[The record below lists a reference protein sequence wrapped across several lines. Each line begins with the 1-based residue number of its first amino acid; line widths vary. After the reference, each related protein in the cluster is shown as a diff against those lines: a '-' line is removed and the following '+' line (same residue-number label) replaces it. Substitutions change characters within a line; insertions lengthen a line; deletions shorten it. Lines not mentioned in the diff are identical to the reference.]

1 MIYLKYNYI
10 NKSYNFNIKLNYDFK
25 TWKNQTNIT
34 LGMVCVIVTT
44 PHNQGKVLSLI
55 VLWLKVVEESKHV

>member
-25 TWKNQTNIT
+25 TWKNQASAT
-34 LGMVCVIVTT
+34 LVMVHVIMNALGFPISSFT
-44 PHNQGKVLSLI
+44 
-55 VLWLKVVEESKHV
+55 